1 MAGVADSFRPNVLKD
16 AFIEQKHEEYEKSEP
31 YHHAVVD
38 GLINDDLLRAARNEI
53 LEELHF
59 TEKETDIYKV
69 NQTGDLAN
77 LDGLPEAEA
86 QRLKAVLQVRNAIY
100 SEKFR
105 SWIQRVTGCGP
116 LSAKKKDMS
125 INDYR
130 QGCHLLNH
138 DDVISTRRV
147 SYILYLPDPDQ
158 EWKPEW
164 GGALELYPV
173 KKAHIPEDTPSL
185 MIPPRWNQYTLFAV
199 QPGHSFHSVE
209 EVVHPTNNRLS
220 ISGWFHR
227 PQPGEPGYSQE
238 EEDREVQAEK
248 GFSSLA
254 NITSEKWTSPF
265 EEYVDSEPPLPGSP
279 IPSEHLRFLAHFLNP
294 AYLMAKTQ
302 ATLFEKF
309 GDDSH
314 LLLSEFLRP
323 DIAEVLE
330 KSLRKKDEDDHLVWW
345 TRADD
350 EKISFDAVQIQ
361 PHAVGTA
368 QAKQPSD
375 EDRRWTLAGP
385 PHRERF
391 ATLEDTC
398 TPGSAAPVDY
408 TSSASPM
415 PPLTSS
421 ASDLLHCLTH
431 VLFPSVA
438 FRHFIANVT
447 QLIPL
452 AGRPIRARRF
462 RPGLDYTLARSDD
475 ETVLDLTLTLTPD
488 VVASAKKAMRQTGK
502 PKGLAGKRAKTT
514 PASLSKGALSK
525 TDVGKLEAMW
535 EAGDI
540 GGWECY
546 LAPHEGEEDP
556 AVYQSASSR
565 RQREQAEA
573 QAQDAEMDA
582 GDANGDEDDE
592 EMDEDDEDEEEDD
605 DFDGVLLN
613 VTPSYNTLLIVL
625 RDEGVMRFVKYLSAS
640 AGGSRWDISAEY
652 TVGAAEVEEEAEE
665 AGPA

>member
-1 MAGVADSFRPNVLKD
+1 MASVAESFRPNVLND
-16 AFIEQKHEEYEKSEP
+16 SFIQEKHKAYDESAP

-77 LDGLPEAEA
+77 LDGLPEEEA
-86 QRLKAVLQVRNAIY
+86 KRLKAVLQVRNAIY
-100 SEKFR
+100 SEEFR
-105 SWIQRVTGCGP
+105 SWIQKVTGCGP

-130 QGCHLLNH
+130 HGCHLLNH

-173 KKAHIPEDTPSL
+173 KRAHVPEDTPSL

-209 EVVHPTNNRLS
+209 EVVHPSNGRLS

-227 PQPGEPGYSQE
+227 PQPGEPGFSQE
-238 EEDREVQAEK
+238 EEDREVAAEK
-248 GFSSLA
+248 EFSSVA
-254 NITSEKWTSPF
+254 NITSEKWLLPF
-265 EEYVDSEPPLPGSP
+265 EEYVNSDPPLPGSS

-294 AYLMAKTQ
+294 AYLTSKIQ

-314 LLLSEFLRP
+314 LLLSEFLRQ
-323 DIAEVLE
+323 DIAEALE
-330 KSLRKKDEDDHLVWW
+330 KSLRKKDEDDGLVWW
-345 TRADD
+345 SEADNQAVG
-350 EKISFDAVQIQ
+350 FDSVRIQ

-368 QAKQPSD
+368 QAKEPSE
-375 EDRRWTLAGP
+375 EDKRWTLAGP

-391 ATLEDTC
+391 AMLERTV
-398 TPGSAAPVDY
+398 TPGSASAVDY
-408 TSSASPM
+408 ASTESPM
-415 PPLTSS
+415 PPLSSS

-438 FRHFIANVT
+438 FRHFIANIT

-462 RPGLDYTLARSDD
+462 RPGLDYTLARSD
-475 ETVLDLTLTLTPD
+475 EEAVLDLTLTLTPD
-488 VVASAKKAMRQTGK
+488 VVGSAKKVVRQTGK
-502 PKGLAGKRAKTT
+502 PKGLAGKRAKT
-514 PASLSKGALSK
+514 PASLTKGVLSK
-525 TDVGKLEAMW
+525 ADVGKLDAMW
-535 EAGDI
+535 ETGDI

-565 RQREQAEA
+565 RQREAKDDEKAPEA
-573 QAQDAEMDA
+573 DEGDADEDAEGEDPE
-582 GDANGDEDDE
+582 GEDDD
-592 EMDEDDEDEEEDD
+592 EMDVDDEDD

-625 RDEGVMRFVKYLSAS
+625 RDEGVMRFVKYLSAC
-640 AGGSRWDISAEY
+640 AGGSRWDISAEF
-652 TVGAAEVEEEAEE
+652 TAGTAEIEEEQE
-665 AGPA
+665 A